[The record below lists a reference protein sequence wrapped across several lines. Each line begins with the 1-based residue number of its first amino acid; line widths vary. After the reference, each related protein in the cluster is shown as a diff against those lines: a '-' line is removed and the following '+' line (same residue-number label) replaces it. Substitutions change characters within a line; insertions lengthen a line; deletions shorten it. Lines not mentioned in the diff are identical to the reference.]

1 MYYSWG
7 DPKTGN
13 DVWVLPLA
21 AEAKPSPLLHTPSN
35 EGRTQ
40 FSPDGR
46 WVAYSSDE
54 SGRMEIYVI
63 PFHPKGGAPGGKR
76 QVSTAG
82 GNSALWRRD
91 GKELF
96 YIAPDKTLMA
106 AEVGAKGGTFEACQ
120 VRPLFG
126 GLITG
131 SSLYYDVASDGQ
143 RFLAVVPPEQST
155 NAEPLTVV
163 LNWTA
168 GLKK

>member
-1 MYYSWG
+1 
-7 DPKTGN
+7 
-13 DVWVLPLA
+13 
-21 AEAKPSPLLHTPSN
+21 
-35 EGRTQ
+35 
-40 FSPDGR
+40 
-46 WVAYSSDE
+46 
-54 SGRMEIYVI
+54 
-63 PFHPKGGAPGGKR
+63 
-76 QVSTAG
+76 
-82 GNSALWRRD
+82 
-91 GKELF
+91 
-96 YIAPDKTLMA
+96 MA